1 MQWIKQKR
9 NVILFFV
16 EFLVFC
22 ALLWEAMQSIYF
34 MSNWVGRE
42 GWSWI
47 DSIGFF
53 ISILSIITFI
63 VRILMLMTS
72 KAASCLPT
80 LLVFEDFFHF
90 FYIFI
95 LLMFINL
102 LSGYDHAA
110 RVLLKTDKCAQENT
124 ETFKTVL
131 SFFEDFIWISALI
144 VVIEVVVV
152 ILAARSLIT
161 DGNSHWFVRTNFYL
175 VFGFIFTALAY
186 LMVRTFRPLKQL
198 AEIPVGHKTLWWL
211 ITGCLA
217 VLIYTYS
224 KQIFDERICPKDEKT
239 APKKIN

>member
-16 EFLVFC
+16 EFLVFG
-22 ALLWEAMQSIYF
+22 ALLWEAMLSIYF

-72 KAASCLPT
+72 KAARCLPT

-90 FYIFI
+90 SYIFI

-102 LSGYDHAA
+102 LSRYDHAA
-110 RVLLKTDKCAQENT
+110 RVILKTDKCAQET
-124 ETFKTVL
+124 LKL
-131 SFFEDFIWISALI
+131 SKQ
-144 VVIEVVVV
+144 
-152 ILAARSLIT
+152 
-161 DGNSHWFVRTNFYL
+161 FYL
-175 VFGFIFTALAY
+175 FLMILFGFQL
-186 LMVRTFRPLKQL
+186 LLLSLKL
-198 AEIPVGHKTLWWL
+198 
-211 ITGCLA
+211 
-217 VLIYTYS
+217 
-224 KQIFDERICPKDEKT
+224 
-239 APKKIN
+239 